1 MAKKYF
7 FSSIR
12 PYVLKDR
19 RINLLPRI
27 LCLQKYFDDWKWN
40 LEYKI
45 STWIIVNKSMDL
57 KTILYMCIF
66 YTLISIHKEYE
77 QASKMKKFDRMQIYM
92 FIPLIFFCDF

>member
-45 STWIIVNKSMDL
+45 STWIIVKSVYQIDGSQDDSLYVYFLYFNK
-57 KTILYMCIF
+57 
-66 YTLISIHKEYE
+66 YT
-77 QASKMKKFDRMQIYM
+77 
-92 FIPLIFFCDF
+92 